1 MFASEA
7 KQPRNDNRDSS
18 RTYLAMNLG
27 TRNTTYEMG
36 GRPAGARE
44 HNIRNGRAP
53 GGRPQC
59 VEREVQ
65 VVRRNVAEERT

>member
-27 TRNTTYEMG
+27 TRNTTYKMG
-36 GRPAGARE
+36 GRPVGARNALNE
-44 HNIRNGRAP
+44 MCKSFEGMWPKNILRNI
-53 GGRPQC
+53 GGHHLGY
-59 VEREVQ
+59 
-65 VVRRNVAEERT
+65 RRGY